1 MNLDDDVGAGAAMT
15 TDQLQNQ
22 KSLVHR
28 RSDAGVAQRLRVL
41 EKEKETLLRGM
52 HALIAEFKTTFREP
66 PAYMVLHRITPGQH
80 IYVRWRRYGRKSSF
94 ITPSSASAPEF
105 FRQLEPH
112 TRSVIA
118 DFWRHSLDL
127 NLAFALRHLEWTRL
141 RQYLEDVDTLNK
153 ISRTR
158 ASR

>member
-1 MNLDDDVGAGAAMT
+1 MKLDYDAGVDPAMT
-15 TDQLQNQ
+15 TDQSQNPT
-22 KSLVHR
+22 SLAHR
-28 RSDAGVAQRLRVL
+28 RSIAGVAQRLRVL
-41 EKEKETLLRGM
+41 ENEKETLLRGM
-52 HALIAEFKTTFREP
+52 HALIAEFKTTFRDP

-80 IYVRWRRYGRKSSF
+80 IYVRWRVYGRKSSF

-105 FRQLEPH
+105 FRPLEPH

-118 DFWRHSLDL
+118 DFWRRSLDL

>member
-1 MNLDDDVGAGAAMT
+1 MNLDDDAGIDPAMT
-15 TDQLQNQ
+15 TGQSQHP
-22 KSLVHR
+22 KSFVHH
-28 RSDAGVAQRLRVL
+28 RSDAGVALRLRVL
-41 EKEKETLLRGM
+41 ENEKETLLRYM

-118 DFWRHSLDL
+118 DFWRRSLDL

-141 RQYLEDVDTLNK
+141 RQYLEDVDALST
-153 ISRTR
+153 ISWTR

>member
-1 MNLDDDVGAGAAMT
+1 MNLDDDAAVDPAMT
-15 TDQLQNQ
+15 TDPSQNP
-22 KSLVHR
+22 KPLVHR
-28 RSDAGVAQRLRVL
+28 RSNAGVAQRLRVL
-41 EKEKETLLRGM
+41 ENEKETLLRGM
-52 HALIAEFKTTFREP
+52 HALIAKFKTTFRDP

-112 TRSVIA
+112 TQSVIA
-118 DFWRHSLDL
+118 DFWRRSLDL

-141 RQYLEDVDTLNK
+141 RQYLEDIDALST
-153 ISRTR
+153 ISWTR
-158 ASR
+158 AAR

>member
-1 MNLDDDVGAGAAMT
+1 MTLDHDATVDPAMT
-15 TDQLQNQ
+15 TDQLQHQ

-28 RSDAGVAQRLRVL
+28 RSIAGVAQRLRVL
-41 EKEKETLLRGM
+41 EKEKENLLRGM
-52 HALIAEFKTTFREP
+52 HELIAEFKTTFRDP

-118 DFWRHSLDL
+118 DFWRRSLDL

-141 RQYLEDVDTLNK
+141 RQYLEDVDALST
-153 ISRTR
+153 ISWTR

>member
-1 MNLDDDVGAGAAMT
+1 MNLDDDAGIDPAMT
-15 TDQLQNQ
+15 TDPSQNP
-22 KSLVHR
+22 KPLVHR
-28 RSDAGVAQRLRVL
+28 RSDAEVWQRIHVL
-41 EKEKETLLRGM
+41 GKEKETLLRDM
-52 HALIAEFKTTFREP
+52 HALIAEFRTTFREP
-66 PAYMVLHRITPGQH
+66 PAYMVLHRITPDQH

-105 FRQLEPH
+105 FHQLESH
-112 TRSVIA
+112 TQSVIA
-118 DFWRHSLDL
+118 DFWRRSLDL